1 MTIVKSVLVM
11 AGGTGGHVFPAL
23 AVARALQAQ
32 GVSIHW
38 LGTARGIEADVVP
51 KAGIAISYL
60 NVGGLRG
67 NGLLPL
73 LQAPF
78 KLVFA
83 VWQTMAICNRVQA
96 DAVIGLG
103 GYVTGP
109 GGVAARMLGLP
120 LYIHEQN
127 AVAGLT
133 NKILARIAT
142 RILQAFPSAF
152 AASAKVST
160 VGNPIR
166 ADIAALP
173 VPALRYSS
181 RQGPLQMLVLGGSLG
196 AVALNQLVPQALAE
210 LAVEQRPIIRHQ
222 AGRKHAANA
231 QATYAGLGVDATVLP
246 FIDDMA
252 AEYAWADVVICRSGA
267 LTVSE
272 IAAAGV
278 ASVLIPFP
286 HAVDDHQ
293 TVNAR
298 YLSDAGAALLF
309 QQKDLTVSMLA
320 STLRG
325 LLVREHLQ
333 AMAEK
338 ARTLAETEA
347 TTRVVQMILRGEA

>member
-1 MTIVKSVLVM
+1 MTIVKSVVVM

-38 LGTARGIEADVVP
+38 LGTARGIEADIVP
-51 KAGIAISYL
+51 TAGIDITYL

-78 KLVFA
+78 KLLRA
-83 VWQTMAICNRVQA
+83 VWQAMAVCRRVHA

-109 GGVAARMLGLP
+109 GGVAARLLGLP

-127 AVAGLT
+127 AIAGFT
-133 NKILARIAT
+133 NKALARFAT
-142 RILQAFPSAF
+142 HILQAFPSAF
-152 AASAKVST
+152 ASAHNVST
-160 VGNPIR
+160 VGNPVR
-166 ADIAALP
+166 DDIAAIAMP
-173 VPALRYSS
+173 TARYGA
-181 RQGPLQMLVLGGSLG
+181 RVGPLQVLVLGGSLG
-196 AVALNQLVPQALAE
+196 AVALNELVPKAFAQLPM
-210 LAVEQRPIIRHQ
+210 EQRPVIRHQ
-222 AGRKHAANA
+222 AGRKHAVQAK
-231 QATYAGLGVDATVLP
+231 ATYATLGVAATVLP

-252 AEYAWADVVICRSGA
+252 AEYAQADVVICRSGA
-267 LTVSE
+267 LTISE

-293 TVNAR
+293 TANAR

-309 QQKDLTVSMLA
+309 QQKDLTVA
-320 STLRG
+320 AFAETLRD
-325 LLVREHLQ
+325 LLQRERLQ

-338 ARTLAETEA
+338 ARALAQTQA
-347 TTRVVQMILRGEA
+347 TSRVVQMILRGEA

>member
-1 MTIVKSVLVM
+1 MTIVKSVVVM

-23 AVARALQAQ
+23 AVARALQAH
-32 GVSIHW
+32 GVRIHW

-51 KAGIAISYL
+51 NAGIDITFL

-78 KLVFA
+78 KVLRA
-83 VWQTMAICNRVQA
+83 VWQAMAVCRRVQA

-109 GGVAARMLGLP
+109 GGVAARLLGLP

-127 AVAGLT
+127 AIAGFT
-133 NKILARIAT
+133 NKTLARFAT
-142 RILQAFPSAF
+142 HILQAFPSAF

-160 VGNPIR
+160 VGNPVR
-166 ADIAALP
+166 DEIATIAT
-173 VPALRYSS
+173 PAARYGA
-181 RQGPLQMLVLGGSLG
+181 RQGAIRVLVLGGSLG
-196 AVALNQLVPQALAE
+196 AVALNKLVPAALAE
-210 LAVEQRPIIRHQ
+210 LALEQRPSIRHQ
-222 AGRKHAANA
+222 AGRKHAADA
-231 QATYAGLGVDATVLP
+231 QATYAELGVAAEVLP

-252 AEYAWADVVICRSGA
+252 AQYTWADLVICRSGA

-272 IAAAGV
+272 LAAAGV
-278 ASVLIPFP
+278 ASLLIPFP

-293 TVNAR
+293 TANAR
-298 YLSDAGAALLF
+298 FLSDAGAALLF
-309 QQKDLTVSMLA
+309 QQKELTAVALA
-320 STLRG
+320 ETLRG

-333 AMAEK
+333 QMAEK
-338 ARTLAETEA
+338 ARGLAETQA
-347 TTRVVQMILRGEA
+347 TARVVQMILRGEA

>member
-1 MTIVKSVLVM
+1 MTIVKSVVVM

-23 AVARALQAQ
+23 AVARGLQAE
-32 GVSIHW
+32 GVEVHW
-38 LGTARGIEADVVP
+38 LGTARGIEADIVP

-67 NGLLPL
+67 NGPLPL

-78 KLVFA
+78 KLLVA
-83 VWQTMAICNRVQA
+83 VWQAMAICRRVNA

-109 GGVAARMLGLP
+109 GGVAARLLGLP

-127 AVAGLT
+127 AIAGFT
-133 NKILARIAT
+133 NKTLARFAT

-152 AASAKVST
+152 SASSKVST
-160 VGNPIR
+160 VGNPVR
-166 ADIAALP
+166 ADIINLP
-173 VPALRYSS
+173 MPAIRYGE
-181 RQGPLQMLVLGGSLG
+181 RQGQLQVLVLGGSLG
-196 AVALNQLVPQALAE
+196 AVALNQLVPEAFAE
-210 LAVEQRPIIRHQ
+210 LEPAARPIIRHQ

-231 QATYAGLGVDATVLP
+231 EAVYAKLAVQATVLP

-252 AEYAWADVVICRSGA
+252 AEYAWADIVICRSGA

-272 IAAAGV
+272 LAAAGV

-293 TVNAR
+293 TANAR
-298 YLSDAGAALLF
+298 FLSDAGAALLF
-309 QQKDLTVSMLA
+309 QQKDLTVPA
-320 STLRG
+320 FAATLRD
-325 LLVREHLQ
+325 LLQREKLQ
-333 AMAEK
+333 QMAEK
-338 ARTLAETEA
+338 ARALAETEA
-347 TTRVVQMILRGEA
+347 TTRVVNTILRGET